1 MFIKNKILPFIFA
14 LILTDCISFILSFLI
29 AFCFR
34 FYILHPTNIYSFE
47 EYLILAVCL
56 IPIWIIFVNLFV
68 GYKLFYISLFDLFIK
83 IIKATTFFIIFILAL
98 IFIIKNDTSR
108 LLIVFMTINLMF
120 FTLIFRYF
128 FKRIIAYVIYKLDI
142 RNNLLVIGKKV
153 RRYKEI
159 FNNYYINKVFYYPY
173 QLETKNIENLKYLS
187 IKKDI
192 KEIII
197 INYSIKDEEFLS
209 LCDWA
214 QTNNIDIKIL
224 PNEVQMTQDKIVLDD
239 TLGIPVILLISNPV
253 REFDYFLKR
262 ILDIILAIVLLIILS
277 PIFLIIAICI
287 KIESKGPIFYK
298 HLRVGFNEK
307 EFYLYK
313 FRSMINNADKQ
324 LTDLTENSLQ
334 QNEAFLKLEEDDR
347 ITRIGKFLRKYSIDE
362 LPQLFNVLK
371 GEMSIV
377 GPRPIVRWEVEQI
390 KRIYHNYSYKKMF
403 KVLPGITGLWQVSG
417 RSLLNDE
424 KRLELEI
431 FYVDNWSLNLDIKI
445 LLKTIFVVLFHKGA
459 Y

>member
-1 MFIKNKILPFIFA
+1 
-14 LILTDCISFILSFLI
+14 
-29 AFCFR
+29 
-34 FYILHPTNIYSFE
+34 
-47 EYLILAVCL
+47 
-56 IPIWIIFVNLFV
+56 
-68 GYKLFYISLFDLFIK
+68 
-83 IIKATTFFIIFILAL
+83 
-98 IFIIKNDTSR
+98 
-108 LLIVFMTINLMF
+108 MTINLMF